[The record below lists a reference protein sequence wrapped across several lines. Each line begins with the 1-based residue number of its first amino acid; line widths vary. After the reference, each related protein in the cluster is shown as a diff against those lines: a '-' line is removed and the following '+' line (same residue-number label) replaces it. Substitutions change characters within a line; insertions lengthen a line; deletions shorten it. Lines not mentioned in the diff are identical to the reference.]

1 MIRLDSFKPGIAPL
15 TCVPDRALIRGDVI
29 SC

>member
-1 MIRLDSFKPGIAPL
+1 MIRLDLINHGIAPL
-15 TCVPDRALIRGDVI
+15 TCVLDRALIRGDVI